1 MHYPVTFV
9 ALAALIAVSSVS
21 AEGIYS
27 KASSVLQVDAK
38 SYDKLIKNSNKAS
51 IVEFYAPWCGHCKNL
66 KPAYEKAAKSLEGLA
81 NVAAVNCDDEENK
94 AFCGSMG
101 IKGFPTLKTVRPTLK
116 KGKSIQ
122 VDYSGARTAAGIVEA
137 VKDIIPNHV
146 TRVSDKELDKWLKD
160 DNSTAKA
167 ILFSN
172 KGTTSATIKV
182 LAGEFYGNMHFAQV
196 RDKDTTAVSIFGI
209 SEYPTLIVLPG
220 GAAPAVAYS
229 GEMTKAPMAE
239 FLSQYASV
247 GTGFQDSK
255 ASKQKPIAKDK
266 ASTDSSTFSAASA
279 AHKASEG
286 SDAAA
291 SATTITLE
299 EPNGATPSPD
309 PIATDEDA
317 PVPASMPDVAPPL
330 QTLSTQ
336 AELRAQC
343 LGPKTPT
350 CILALLPASP
360 INNDAYQLPESATSA
375 MASLSSI
382 SEKHKVRGSHLFP
395 FFAVSA
401 RNEGNT
407 VLREGLGL
415 EEGIQLVAINGRRW
429 WWRGYDAQKGFGK
442 NAVEDWIDAMRLG
455 EGKKEKLPEG
465 LVSNVDTEDVTES
478 AKSATSVV
486 GETVESATSQA
497 EETASSITD
506 KVKDKAAEAT
516 DVVSGAAESAADK
529 AKSIK
534 SQAGESAASAT
545 ESAGETIASATSV
558 VSESAASAASA
569 ASAKASSVSSV
580 VGDTASSVSSV
591 VTETAAS
598 VTSVLADTAS
608 SATSIV
614 GESAASAASQASSAA
629 SSATSIVSNSASS
642 LADKAKATAS
652 SASSAASSAA
662 SGVSSSIASA
672 SSVAAQTATSAAS
685 SASSAASS
693 VSSKASSA
701 ASSVGS
707 SAADAASTVT
717 SQAAAYAGD
726 AGASVSSASDKAAS
740 AASSASSKASSV
752 ASSVSASA
760 AGKSGAADNLG
771 EKVGKKVDS
780 VTSVVG
786 EKVEQ
791 ATAAAKAKVEGVRHE
806 EL

>member
-1 MHYPVTFV
+1 
-9 ALAALIAVSSVS
+9 
-21 AEGIYS
+21 
-27 KASSVLQVDAK
+27 
-38 SYDKLIKNSNKAS
+38 
-51 IVEFYAPWCGHCKNL
+51 
-66 KPAYEKAAKSLEGLA
+66 
-81 NVAAVNCDDEENK
+81 
-94 AFCGSMG
+94 MG

-122 VDYSGARTAAGIVEA
+122 VDYNGARTAAGIVEA

-146 TRVSDKELDKWLKD
+146 TRVSDKELDEWLED

-172 KGTTSATIKV
+172 KGATSATIKV

-196 RDKDTTAVSIFGI
+196 RDKDTTAVSTFGI
-209 SEYPTLIVLPG
+209 TEYPTLIVLPG
-220 GAAPAVAYS
+220 GTAPAVAYS
-229 GEMTKAPMAE
+229 GEMAKAPMAE

-266 ASTDSSTFSAASA
+266 ASSDSSTFSAASA

-309 PIATDEDA
+309 PIATDDEA

-336 AELRAQC
+336 AELRAHC
-343 LGPKTPT
+343 LGSKTPT
-350 CILALLPASP
+350 CILALLPVPSM
-360 INNDAYQLPESATSA
+360 NDDTLQLPESATSA

-395 FFAVSA
+395 FFAVSSN
-401 RNEGNT
+401 NEGNT

-415 EEGIQLVAINGRRW
+415 EEGMQIVAVNGRRW
-429 WWRGYDAQKGFGK
+429 WWRGYDAHKGFGK

-465 LVSNVDTEDVTES
+465 LVSDVDTEDMTES

-486 GETVESATSQA
+486 SETVESVTSEA
-497 EETASSITD
+497 AKTSNSMTD

-516 DVVSGAAESAADK
+516 DMASGAAQSAADQ
-529 AKSIK
+529 AESVKSK
-534 SQAGESAASAT
+534 AGEAA
-545 ESAGETIASATSV
+545 ASATSV
-558 VSESAASAASA
+558 MGESAASAASA
-569 ASAKASSVSSV
+569 ASGKASSVSSV
-580 VGDTASSVSSV
+580 VGDTASTASSAV
-591 VTETAAS
+591 AETVGS
-598 VTSVLADTAS
+598 VTSVVADTAS

-614 GESAASAASQASSAA
+614 GESAVSAASQASSAA
-629 SSATSIVSNSASS
+629 SSATSIISHSASS
-642 LADKAKATAS
+642 VAHNVKTTAASVSSVASDAASDISASIVSASSAAAQTAGSAAS

-662 SGVSSSIASA
+662 SSVGSTAADAA
-672 SSVAAQTATSAAS
+672 SSVTSQAAAHASDAGASVSSATDKAASAASSAAS

-693 VSSKASSA
+693 VSA
-701 ASSVGS
+701 
-707 SAADAASTVT
+707 
-717 SQAAAYAGD
+717 
-726 AGASVSSASDKAAS
+726 SAS
-740 AASSASSKASSV
+740 
-752 ASSVSASA
+752 
-760 AGKSGAADNLG
+760 GKSSGAEHLG
-771 EKVGKKVDS
+771 EKVGKKVDN

-791 ATAAAKAKVEGVRHE
+791 ATAAAKAKVEGVRHG

>member
-1 MHYPVTFV
+1 MHYSVTF
-9 ALAALIAVSSVS
+9 AAFSALIAVSSVN

-27 KASSVLQVDAK
+27 KGSSVLQVDAK

-81 NVAAVNCDDEENK
+81 NVAAVNCDDEDNK

-122 VDYSGARTAAGIVEA
+122 VDYNGARTAAGIVEA

-146 TRVSDKELDKWLKD
+146 TRVSDKELDKWLED

-196 RDKDTTAVSIFGI
+196 RDKDTTAVSTFGI
-209 SEYPTLIVLPG
+209 TEYPTLVVLPG
-220 GAAPAVAYS
+220 GTAPAVAYS
-229 GEMTKAPMAE
+229 GEMAKAPMAN
-239 FLSQYASV
+239 FLSQYASL

-266 ASTDSSTFSAASA
+266 ASSDSSTFSAASA

-336 AELRAQC
+336 AELRAHC

-350 CILALLPASP
+350 CILALLPATP
-360 INNDAYQLPESATSA
+360 NNDDILQLPESATSA

-395 FFAVSA
+395 FFAVSS
-401 RNEGNT
+401 NNDGNT

-415 EEGIQLVAINGRRW
+415 EEGIQIVAVNGRRW
-429 WWRGYDAQKGFGK
+429 WWRGYDAHKGFGK

-465 LVSNVDTEDVTES
+465 LISNLDTEDMTES

-486 GETVESATSQA
+486 GETVESVTSKA
-497 EETASSITD
+497 AETAGSMTD

-516 DVVSGAAESAADK
+516 DMASGTTQSAADK
-529 AKSIK
+529 AKSVK
-534 SQAGESAASAT
+534 SQADESAASAT
-545 ESAGETIASATSV
+545 DSASETIATATSV
-558 VSESAASAASA
+558 VGESAVSAASVASG
-569 ASAKASSVSSV
+569 KASSVSSV
-580 VGDTASSVSSV
+580 VSDTASTVSSV
-591 VTETAAS
+591 VAETVGS
-598 VTSVLADTAS
+598 VTSVVADTAS

-614 GESAASAASQASSAA
+614 GESVASAASEASSTA
-629 SSATSIVSNSASS
+629 SSVTSIISDSASS
-642 LADKAKATAS
+642 IADKAKATAS
-652 SASSAASSAA
+652 SASSVASDAASDI
-662 SGVSSSIASA
+662 SSSIVSA
-672 SSVAAQTATSAAS
+672 TSVAAQTAGSAAS
-685 SASSAASS
+685 SVSSAASS

-701 ASSVGS
+701 ASSVGTT
-707 SAADAASTVT
+707 AADAASSVT
-717 SQAAAYAGD
+717 SQAASFAGD
-726 AGASVSSASDKAAS
+726 AGASVSSATDKAAS
-740 AASSASSKASSV
+740 AASSASSQVSSA

-760 AGKSGAADNLG
+760 AGKSTGAEHLG

-791 ATAAAKAKVEGVRHE
+791 ATAAAKAKVEGVRHG

>member
-1 MHYPVTFV
+1 MHYPVTLA
-9 ALAALIAVSSVS
+9 ALAALIAVSSVN
-21 AEGIYS
+21 ADGIYS
-27 KASSVLQVDAK
+27 KGSSVLQVDAK

-81 NVAAVNCDDEENK
+81 NVAAVNCDDEDNK

-122 VDYSGARTAAGIVEA
+122 VDYNGARTAAGIVEA

-146 TRVSDKELDKWLKD
+146 TRVSDKELGKWLED

-172 KGTTSATIKV
+172 KGATSATIKV

-196 RDKDTTAVSIFGI
+196 RDKDTTAVSTFGI
-209 SEYPTLIVLPG
+209 TEYPTLIVLPG
-220 GAAPAVAYS
+220 GTAPAVAYS
-229 GEMTKAPMAE
+229 GEMAKAPMSE
-239 FLSQYASV
+239 FLSAYAST

-255 ASKQKPIAKDK
+255 ASNQKPIAKDK
-266 ASTDSSTFSAASA
+266 ASSDSSTFSAASA

-286 SDAAA
+286 SEAAA

-309 PIATDEDA
+309 PVATDQDA
-317 PVPASMPDVAPPL
+317 PVPVSMPDVAPPL

-350 CILALLPASP
+350 CILALLPTAP
-360 INNDAYQLPESATSA
+360 MIDDILQLPESATSA

-401 RNEGNT
+401 NNDGNT
-407 VLREGLGL
+407 ILREGLGL
-415 EEGIQLVAINGRRW
+415 EEGVQIVAVNGRRW
-429 WWRGYDAQKGFGK
+429 WWRGYDAHKGFGK

-465 LVSNVDTEDVTES
+465 LISNVDTEDMTES

-486 GETVESATSQA
+486 GETVESATSKA
-497 EETASSITD
+497 VETAGSMTE
-506 KVKDKAAEAT
+506 KVKDKAEEAT
-516 DVVSGAAESAADK
+516 DMASGATQSAADK
-529 AKSIK
+529 AKSVK

-545 ESAGETIASATSV
+545 ESAGETIASATSIV
-558 VSESAASAASA
+558 DESAANAASV
-569 ASAKASSVSSV
+569 ASGKVSSVSSV
-580 VGDTASSVSSV
+580 VGDTASSVGSV
-591 VTETAAS
+591 VGETVGS
-598 VTSVLADTAS
+598 VTSVVGDTAS
-608 SATSIV
+608 SVASIV
-614 GESAASAASQASSAA
+614 GETAANAASQANSAA
-629 SSATSIVSNSASS
+629 SSATSIISDSAGRV
-642 LADKAKATAS
+642 ADKAKSTAS
-652 SASSAASSAA
+652 SASSVAGEAASDI
-662 SGVSSSIASA
+662 SSSIASA
-672 SSVAAQTATSAAS
+672 SSVAVKTAGSAAS
-685 SASSAASS
+685 QASSAASS

-701 ASSVGS
+701 ALSVGS
-707 SAADAASTVT
+707 TAADAASSVT
-717 SQAAAYAGD
+717 SQAGSYAGD
-726 AGASVSSASDKAAS
+726 AAS
-740 AASSASSKASSV
+740 AASSASSEASSA

-760 AGKSGAADNLG
+760 AGKSGGAEHLG

-786 EKVEQ
+786 EKLEQ
-791 ATAAAKAKVEGVRHE
+791 ATAAAKAKVEEVRHG